1 MPVVAIANQKG
12 GVGKTTTA
20 INLGA
25 ALARA
30 GRRVLLID
38 GDPQSNATSGL
49 GLVPGADG
57 SLYDVLSDARDA
69 GACIR
74 ATSEPGL
81 ALLPASRDLAG
92 AEIEL
97 AALPDRE
104 RRLAGVIAPLRDAY
118 DDILIDCAPSLSLL
132 TLNALTAADRVLIP
146 VQCEYLALEGLGH
159 LADTIAR
166 VSQRLNPGLVIGGV
180 LLTMYDSRTNLSQ
193 EVMRQ
198 VRAHFPQTYRTVI
211 PRSVRLSEAPSFG
224 RTIFEYAAS
233 TPGAQSYRALAAE
246 YLERDAPPAPLP
258 SGMRPA
264 RPPSARVATTGSNT
278 PIATSPRDDHVAPT
292 ARDDRVAT
300 TGGT

>member
-1 MPVVAIANQKG
+1 VPVVAIANQKG

-25 ALARA
+25 ALARS

-49 GLVPGADG
+49 GLVPGADAN
-57 SLYDVLSDARDA
+57 LYDVLS
-69 GACIR
+69 GAKTAAACVR
-74 ATSEPGL
+74 ETSEPGL

-97 AALPDRE
+97 ATLPNREQRLRDAL
-104 RRLAGVIAPLRDAY
+104 APLRTTY

-166 VSQRLNPGLVIGGV
+166 VSERLNPQLAIGGV

-193 EVMRQ
+193 EVVRQ
-198 VRAHFPQTYRTVI
+198 VRAHFPQTCTTVI

-224 RTIFEYAAS
+224 RTIFEYAPAS
-233 TPGAQSYRALAAE
+233 RGAETYRALARELLAHE
-246 YLERDAPPAPLP
+246 LLERDQGREPRLATLQPPRDGL
-258 SGMRPA
+258 
-264 RPPSARVATTGSNT
+264 VATK
-278 PIATSPRDDHVAPT
+278 
-292 ARDDRVAT
+292 
-300 TGGT
+300 GGAG